1 MDKLSMSLDA
11 IIANQKDDK
20 TKKPYQ
26 KKNNHNEHHQQQNR
40 KFQPNK
46 NSQKPH
52 VVKVSSHGHDDRFG
66 GKFQRHNNNQPTN
79 NAPQRQMKVVTIE
92 RPKIIKPDHVQ
103 SQVQSTSQSSV
114 FDRLGKSGV
123 AVIFRNLKRSVQQP
137 DVYELCRAVGDVKEV
152 QLHHEGSLGVARA
165 IFSNDRDAAACVAKY
180 HGKLSMISSLIY
192 SIELT
197 TFLLLRI
204 NFRSIRDECNN

>member
-1 MDKLSMSLDA
+1 MSLDA
-11 IIANQKDDK
+11 IIANHKEEK
-20 TKKPYQ
+20 PKKPYQ
-26 KKNNHNEHHQQQNR
+26 KKNHHNEHHQQQNR

-66 GKFQRHNNNQPTN
+66 GKFQRHNNNNQQQQQSN

-103 SQVQSTSQSSV
+103 SQVQSTSHSSV
-114 FDRLGKSGV
+114 FERLGKSGV

-180 HGKLSMISSLIY
+180 HGKSYISPSL
-192 SIELT
+192 T
-197 TFLLLRI
+197 
-204 NFRSIRDECNN
+204 